1 MSTSRN
7 VVAVFSGFAGVLMI
21 LTGFMLLPGCPC
33 PGRCAQE
40 DKATELVRYTVH
52 GIDLDQPFADSTLDS
67 WLWDIIALENALD
80 SADRSGA
87 QLLDR
92 SAVPAPPLEEAYT
105 LTGYWLIA
113 DGQISAQYVPAKI
126 ADGARAYRLYEQTTA
141 AEGSRASAALAVWD
155 YVLDEPGANDDSAI
169 LQRDVIYNVAGT
181 TTIGPRTV
189 SPSARMRVA
198 ASDLWETVA
207 TASED
212 LSGATLLAD
221 NDVPAPLD
229 ASMRC
234 SVCAY
239 TLVVNF
245 VVEDYWGDL
254 FAPGCGD
261 CGVRI
266 ESNSVVIDGVLVY
279 DIIRAWDYRY

>member
-1 MSTSRN
+1 MTTSRN
-7 VVAVFSGFAGVLMI
+7 VVAVFSGFAGVLMV
-21 LTGFMLLPGCPC
+21 LAGFMLLPGCPC
-33 PGRCAQE
+33 PGRCVQE
-40 DKATELVRYTVH
+40 DKATEIVRYTVH
-52 GIDLDQPFADSTLDS
+52 GIDLDQPFADAGRDS
-67 WLWDIIALENALD
+67 WRWDLIALEGMLD

-92 SAVPAPPLEEAYT
+92 SEVPAPPVEEAHT

-113 DGQISAQYVPAKI
+113 GGQVSAQYVPAKI
-126 ADGARAYRLYEQTTA
+126 ADGARAYRLYEQSTA
-141 AEGSRASAALAVWD
+141 ADGGHASTALAVWD
-155 YVLDEPGANDDSAI
+155 YVLDAPGPNDDSAV
-169 LQRDVIYNVAGT
+169 LERFVIYNVAGT

-207 TASED
+207 AASED

-245 VVEDYWGDL
+245 VVEDYWGDP

-266 ESNSVVIDGVLVY
+266 ESESVVIDGVLVA